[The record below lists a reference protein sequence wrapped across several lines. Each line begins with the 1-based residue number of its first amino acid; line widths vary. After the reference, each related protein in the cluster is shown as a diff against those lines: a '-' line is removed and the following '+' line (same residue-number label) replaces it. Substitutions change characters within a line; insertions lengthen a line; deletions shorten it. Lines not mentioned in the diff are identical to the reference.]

1 MKTTRTLATLSIAIA
16 LVALGGSAQGP
27 VAELT
32 KTETD
37 GLIFMREE
45 EKLARDVY
53 TVLAEKWGS
62 RPFSNIASSEERHM
76 AAVKTLLDRYGLNA
90 PADRTKPGE
99 FANAT
104 LQRLY
109 TELVKRGSTS
119 RVEALQVGAIIEDL
133 DLFDLARWQKTPVRA
148 DIQNVYA
155 NLERGSRNH
164 LRTFYWSLKGQGV
177 VYVAQYLG
185 KNTLQKIVDSPHER
199 GGG

>member
-1 MKTTRTLATLSIAIA
+1 MKTTRTLASLSIAFA
-16 LVALGGSAQGP
+16 LVALGGSIPRPA
-27 VAELT
+27 AELT
-32 KTETD
+32 KAEAD
-37 GLIFMREE
+37 GMIFMREE

-76 AAVKTLLDRYGLNA
+76 AAVKTLLDRYGLKD
-90 PADRTKPGE
+90 PAELTKRGE

-104 LQRLY
+104 LQQLY
-109 TELVKRGSTS
+109 TDLVKRGSSS
-119 RVEALQVGAIIEDL
+119 RAEALQVGAIIEDL

-148 DIQNVYA
+148 DIRNVYA

-177 VYVAQYLG
+177 VYVAQYLE
-185 KNTLQKIVDSPHER
+185 KDALQKIVDSPRER
-199 GGG
+199 GVG